1 MINGGI
7 KVNVDDDFD
16 LLSFRVIIEFFVKVD
31 VIDNLDFLGS
41 KFVYCWRV
49 RVSVIFK
56 LLMLLN
62 FFSVIICMIYYIRF
76 IYRNF
81 RIKVYVNGSIFII

>member
-41 KFVYCWRV
+41 KFMYC
-49 RVSVIFK
+49 
-56 LLMLLN
+56 
-62 FFSVIICMIYYIRF
+62 
-76 IYRNF
+76 
-81 RIKVYVNGSIFII
+81 

>member
-41 KFVYCWRV
+41 KFMYC
-49 RVSVIFK
+49 
-56 LLMLLN
+56 N
-62 FFSVIICMIYYIRF
+62 ICFCRRF
-76 IYRNF
+76 CGDS
-81 RIKVYVNGSIFII
+81 RI